1 MQKRDLNDHPILKQI
16 RRAIALN
23 RVPGLHFCGNF
34 FALSFDE
41 VHPEHSVLHI
51 DAEDFTRDPDG
62 QMNIAVF
69 AMLADMGLATGI
81 REKLSRSTRLATVS
95 LSLQL
100 TCAPRM
106 GRLVAT
112 SKSNGFLHD
121 TIGKQGL
128 SQSSVYAADTLIAF
142 GTGAFMVLPAPG
154 DIVLHPIAWIDQKPP
169 VEIAL
174 DLSTLNKDEQ
184 WILDHAEK
192 SLNKSISKGDGF
204 LDHFLGFHPQAAD
217 RSAYCELIN
226 GPHIS
231 NRVGH
236 VQGGIT
242 LGLAMVTASASLSD
256 HWKLTGVTASY
267 VSPGEGASISA
278 RSTVVHRGRLTAV
291 VRTEVISSNGR
302 LVLEVMTTHASHST
316 DLTLGAR

>member
-1 MQKRDLNDHPILKQI
+1 MQKDLLQDHPILKQI
-16 RRAIALN
+16 HRAIALN

-51 DAEDFTRDPDG
+51 DDEIFTCDDDG

-100 TCAPRM
+100 TCAPRV
-106 GRLVAT
+106 GKLIAT
-112 SKSNGFLHD
+112 SKSNDFLHG

-128 SQSSVYAADTLIAF
+128 SESHVYAGDTLIAF

-154 DIVLHPIAWIDQKPP
+154 DVVLHPIAWIDKKPP
-169 VEIAL
+169 EQIDL
-174 DLSTLNKDEQ
+174 DLSTLSADEQ
-184 WILDHAEK
+184 WIIMHAEK
-192 SLNKSISKGDGF
+192 SLQKSTTRGGGF
-204 LDHFLGFHPQAAD
+204 LNHFLGFHPQPGE
-217 RSAYCELIN
+217 RSAYCELVN
-226 GPHIS
+226 GPHIG

-242 LGLAMVTASASLSD
+242 LGLAMVTASASLSS
-256 HWKLTGVTASY
+256 HWTLTGVTASY
-267 VSPGEGASISA
+267 ISPGEGATISA

-291 VRTEVISSNGR
+291 VHTEVLSSNGR
-302 LVLEVMTTHASHST
+302 KVLEVMTTHASLPSET
-316 DLTLGAR
+316 I

>member
-1 MQKRDLNDHPILKQI
+1 MQKRDLTDHSIMKQI

-34 FALSFDE
+34 FALCFDE
-41 VHPEHSVLHI
+41 VRAERSVLHI
-51 DAEDFTRDPDG
+51 DSEDYTIDQDG
-62 QMNIAVF
+62 QVNIAVF
-69 AMLADMGLATGI
+69 ALLADMGLATGI

-100 TCAPRM
+100 TCAPRI
-106 GRLVAT
+106 GRLTAT
-112 SKSNGFLHD
+112 SQSNGFLQG
-121 TIGKQGL
+121 TLGKQGL
-128 SQSSVYAADTLIAF
+128 SQSSVYSGDTLIGF

-154 DIVLHPIAWIDQKPP
+154 DLVLHPVPWIDQQPP
-169 VEIAL
+169 VDISL
-174 DLSTLNKDEQ
+174 DLTTLNKDEQ
-184 WILDHAEK
+184 WILEHAEQ
-192 SLNKSISKGDGF
+192 SLNKSLSKGDGF
-204 LDHFLGFHPQAAD
+204 LNHFLGFHPQVAE
-217 RSAYCELIN
+217 RSAYCELQN

-242 LGLAMVTASASLSD
+242 LGLAMVTAGASLSD

-267 VSPGEGASISA
+267 ISPGEGASISA

-291 VRTEVISSNGR
+291 VHTEVISSNGR
-302 LVLEVMTTHASHST
+302 MVLDVMTTHASQ
-316 DLTLGAR
+316 AINPV